1 MSVMMW
7 GSGWGWGG
15 WLAMMLTMVLFW
27 GLIVAGIIAIVRYL
41 GGTRQGRQDPDR
53 VRPEAENILA
63 ERFAHGEIDQE
74 EYTRRRD
81 LLRSG

>member
-1 MSVMMW
+1 MGAV
-7 GSGWGWGG
+7 GWGG

-53 VRPEAENILA
+53 VRPEAEDILA
-63 ERFAHGEIDQE
+63 ERFARGEIDQE